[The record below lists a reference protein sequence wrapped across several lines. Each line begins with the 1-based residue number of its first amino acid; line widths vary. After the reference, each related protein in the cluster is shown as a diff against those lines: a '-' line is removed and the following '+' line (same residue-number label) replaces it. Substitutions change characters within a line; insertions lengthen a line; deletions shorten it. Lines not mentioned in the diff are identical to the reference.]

1 VNAYVLSFL
10 VSTGYVAAKS
20 WQQLN
25 VSHKIYWLI
34 PPVSIIMAFAEIYVV
49 HTISKNGLD
58 DMLYVA
64 LSLGLGGGFGSVAA
78 TYLHS
83 KILTNELRR
92 KYERMD

>member
-1 VNAYVLSFL
+1 MNSYIITFL

-20 WQQLN
+20 IQQQN

-34 PPVSIIMAFAEIYVV
+34 PPVSIILALFEVYVV
-49 HTISKNGLD
+49 STIVKNGLD

-83 KILTNELRR
+83 KILTNENI
-92 KYERMD
+92 KEK